1 MKISPLTLSRM
12 LFLCFFLFYFHL
24 SYSNQSLI
32 QPGAILILMGM
43 EGEWMGMVSKG
54 PETTK
59 NNMEKWHFNK
69 VVSPSLGSPLWWET
83 LLIHTNLFF
92 FFLSLSFN
100 LIVSGL
106 TCSIQDCLLQHTD
119 SSCGVQAQKLQH
131 EGSRVRPKYLSCV
144 GRVAPWYVGS

>member
-1 MKISPLTLSRM
+1 MIYERLISEVMKISPLTL
-12 LFLCFFLFYFHL
+12 FLCSFLFYFHL

-54 PETTK
+54 PETTR
-59 NNMEKWHFNK
+59 NNREKWHFNK

-92 FFLSLSFN
+92 FSL
-100 LIVSGL
+100 L
-106 TCSIQDCLLQHTD
+106 TWLCLVLVAAPRTVCCSTQTLVVVCRLR
-119 SSCGVQAQKLQH
+119 
-131 EGSRVRPKYLSCV
+131 SRSMRAPEWGQSTC
-144 GRVAPWYVGS
+144 RVWA

>member
-1 MKISPLTLSRM
+1 MIYERLISEVMKISPLTL
-12 LFLCFFLFYFHL
+12 FLCSFLFYFHL

-32 QPGAILILMGM
+32 QPGAILTLMGM

-54 PETTK
+54 PETTR
-59 NNMEKWHFNK
+59 NNRVKWHFKK

-92 FFLSLSFN
+92 FFSFN

-106 TCSIQDCLLQHTD
+106 SCSTQDCLLQHTD
-119 SSCGVQAQKLQH
+119 SSCGVQAQKSQH

-144 GRVAPWYVGS
+144 GLVAP